1 MHLKRL
7 IVAAVLLPLI
17 YLYIMYL
24 PPGYFFFLIILISS
38 LALSEFYSMYNVSGI
53 LKYTCFFFGALILGV
68 SFFLKDLLLNS
79 IIISLMGIMV
89 VRLLFKRDP
98 VSSLS
103 DISPPVVGLVYIPV
117 LCSFQMQIRQIGPE
131 WIMFLFGTVWASDSM
146 AYYIGKGMGKIK
158 LYKEVSPNKTVEGA
172 AGSFLGGAIGALVL
186 KLTIV
191 RQLTISSAVVIGIMI
206 GIISIIG
213 DLVESMF
220 KRDAGV
226 KDSGVIIPG
235 HGGVL
240 DKIDGVLFAGPVLYW
255 ILTVMKIIRQ
265 VPS

>member
-7 IVAAVLLPLI
+7 IVAAVLLPPI

-24 PPGYFFFLIILISS
+24 PPEYFFLLIILISS
-38 LALSEFYSMYNVSGI
+38 LALSEFYSMYSVSGI
-53 LKYTCFFFGALILGV
+53 LKYTCFFLGISILAV
-68 SFFLKDLLLNS
+68 SFFLKDLFLNS
-79 IIISLMGIMV
+79 IIISVMTIMV
-89 VRLLFKRDP
+89 VRLLFKKDP

-117 LCSFQMQIRQIGPE
+117 LCSFQMQIRQLGPE
-131 WIMFLFGTVWASDSM
+131 WIMFLYGTVWASDSM
-146 AYYIGKGMGKIK
+146 AYYVGKGMGKKK

-172 AGSFLGGAIGALVL
+172 AGSFFGGAVGALIL
-186 KLTIV
+186 KFAIV
-191 RQLTISSAVVIGIMI
+191 RQLTVSSAVFIGIMI

-235 HGGVL
+235 HGGML

-255 ILTVMKIIRQ
+255 ILTVMKIMK
-265 VPS
+265 